1 MIGNPWLGRDCG
13 SSRMNCSRQS
23 RPAWDRTAVTR
34 HGTLWTPLCTVW
46 TFAQLWVS
54 LNSFAQFQAENPL
67 YDDEFFLPGFPSDD
81 SLRWAIQFTDNRFLS
96 SGYGHIS
103 PVTFWG
109 KTFTIIYAII
119 GIPIFLILLT
129 DFGKLFTR
137 MIKFVWV
144 RWRSQQLKLLYA
156 FNQHA
161 RLMFCLQVFV
171 RRLYY
176 TGSCRKV
183 RKTAPA
189 QVRP

>member
-34 HGTLWTPLCTVW
+34 HGTLWTPCCTVW
-46 TFAQLWVS
+46 TFAPHWVS
-54 LNSFAQFQAENPL
+54 SDHLANLQLRNPMMMA
-67 YDDEFFLPGFPSDD
+67 FLPGIPSND
-81 SLRWAIQFTDNRFLS
+81 SLRWAIQFTDNRFPS
-96 SGYGHIS
+96 PGYGHIS

-109 KTFTIIYAII
+109 KTFTIIYAIV

-144 RWRSQQLKLLYA
+144 RWRRSQQLNSLYA

-161 RLMFCLQVFV
+161 RLMFRFQVFV

-189 QVRP
+189 QVRL